1 MMVGQKTADEK
12 LTFFACCWQAENTAL
27 LPQLKPTVENVCEAL
42 DNGHN
47 SAVALYIAAYFSS

>member
-27 LPQLKPTVENVCEAL
+27 LPQLKPAVENVCEAL

-47 SAVALYIAAYFSS
+47 SAVAL

>member
-12 LTFFACCWQAENTAL
+12 LTFFACWWQAENTVR

-42 DNGHN
+42 DSGHS
-47 SAVALYIAAYFSS
+47 SAVAL